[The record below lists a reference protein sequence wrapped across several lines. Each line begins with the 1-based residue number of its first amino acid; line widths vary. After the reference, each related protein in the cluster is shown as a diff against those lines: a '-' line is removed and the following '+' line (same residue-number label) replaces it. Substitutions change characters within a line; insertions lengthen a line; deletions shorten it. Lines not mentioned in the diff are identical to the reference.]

1 MMFEGCLE
9 CFAYMR
15 LYTWFLRDIL
25 SVLFVSVTSGTL
37 SVSCSVQ
44 SAVRAYTYVRVYTSI
59 YVYETLSVVRSY
71 VYIRIYIYMYIC
83 VYTRIYIYTYIMRIY
98 TYTWFLKDVSNVLL
112 SVVVCGCKGAVF
124 EGCLERFTC

>member
-1 MMFEGCLE
+1 M
-9 CFAYMR
+9 
-15 LYTWFLRDIL
+15 

-71 VYIRIYIYMYIC
+71 VYIRIYIYIYVYMYIYTYIC
-83 VYTRIYIYTYIMRIY
+83 VYTRIYIYKYIMRIY
-98 TYTWFLKDVSNVLL
+98 TCTWFLKDVSNVLL

-124 EGCLERFTC
+124 EGCLERFTFEVEFREV